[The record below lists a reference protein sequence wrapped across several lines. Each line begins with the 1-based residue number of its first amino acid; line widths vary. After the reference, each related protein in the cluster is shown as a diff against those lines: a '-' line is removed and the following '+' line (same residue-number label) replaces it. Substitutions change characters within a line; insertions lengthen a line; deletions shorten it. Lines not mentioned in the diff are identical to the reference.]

1 MRICIPFLCEVAG
14 HFYTAGAVAATDA
27 ALVILQLGAYDSI
40 TAGAHALPFHA
51 H

>member
-1 MRICIPFLCEVAG
+1 MRIFLPLLGVVAC
-14 HFYTAGAVAATDA
+14 HFYTAGAVASTDA

-40 TAGAHALPFHA
+40 TASAHTLPFHT